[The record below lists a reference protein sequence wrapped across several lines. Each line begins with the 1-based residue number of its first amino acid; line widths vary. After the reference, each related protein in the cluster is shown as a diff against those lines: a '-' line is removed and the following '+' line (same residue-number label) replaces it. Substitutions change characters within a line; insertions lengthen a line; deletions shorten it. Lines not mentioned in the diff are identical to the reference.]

1 MDIISVMLVLV
12 LSVVFGALI
21 ATGIMYLVGRA
32 RARRNLQPML
42 GVVLPKEDEGA

>member
-12 LSVVFGALI
+12 GGVVVGGLI
-21 ATGIMYLVGRA
+21 ALGITYLLGRA